1 METLL
6 KMQVN
11 PSKSSGPNLNTPLHI
26 AALGDNLPGVKLLL
40 SYGADIEKFNLHR
53 YTAFLTAMESSNR
66 ETVEFFIENLEM
78 WKNVL
83 NLNLWSEKHG
93 QCPIHSILRNNI
105 PGVVQYI
112 YRLLQSGV
120 SPNNVNMRGNTPLLE
135 ALYVRDHETALS
147 ITRAL
152 IKFGAEANYF
162 NTEGICPLFRAVSS
176 KDPKLVGALF
186 EIKTMDVNFV
196 NMFRLTPLFYCVS
209 HSKNKTIAHMLMKA
223 GADPTIKGAFTMR
236 GAVVDTASTMLVAL
250 VNHETTLLELFF
262 EYGYVIERKWFQR
275 HYCHSP
281 AWTHARTLAN
291 KVPSLK
297 SLARQSVRAGLKNLE
312 KIPSRRTV
320 ESLPLPKTLIEYVA
334 FY

>member
-105 PGVVQYI
+105 PGVVRYI

-223 GADPTIKGAFTMR
+223 GADTTIKSAFTMR
-236 GAVVDTASTMLVAL
+236 GAVFDKASTMLTAL
-250 VNHETTLLELFF
+250 VNHIILFLS
-262 EYGYVIERKWFQR
+262 Y
-275 HYCHSP
+275 
-281 AWTHARTLAN
+281 
-291 KVPSLK
+291 
-297 SLARQSVRAGLKNLE
+297 
-312 KIPSRRTV
+312 
-320 ESLPLPKTLIEYVA
+320 PLNMDM
-334 FY
+334 